1 MANFTKG
8 TQRIEKVSS
17 KEYSLDREIENIRGY
32 AIYSD
37 KSKYYIAGVRTLADA
52 RLIVAAPDLLQ
63 IAWAF
68 LHCLYS
74 VHDCLPDEFKD
85 NNQEKINIVTALLK
99 RIYGKEGGEA

>member
-8 TQRIEKVSS
+8 TWRIEKVSS

-52 RLIVAAPDLLQ
+52 KLFAAAPDLYDALC
-63 IAWAF
+63 AF
-68 LHCLYS
+68 LGYLKFLQ
-74 VHDCLPDEFKD
+74 DNAPDEH
-85 NNQEKINIVTALLK
+85 KIDFQDYINRLLTIAH
-99 RIYGKEGGEA
+99 RIDGKEGGEA